1 MYVCVYVCERYKSEK
16 VCVCIYIY
24 IYSFAHFHTVYSIDH
39 TNIYKHTHT
48 YIVLTIFTQHVKKR
62 QRNQKLEKAE
72 EPEIKLPTSVR
83 ASKKQQSSRKTSTS
97 A

>member
-1 MYVCVYVCERYKSEK
+1 MCVYMYVKDIKVKKCVCVY
-16 VCVCIYIY
+16 IYIY